1 MLCLRCSRGL
11 SATLTSP
18 LLPRIA
24 RNSTPTFNASSKRY
38 VSHHSLLNPPS
49 DTVYRTFASFL
60 TPSRRPTIF
69 PSKTSSSLT
78 TNLTAG
84 EGALDLLPKIST
96 HPALGSIQVR
106 CGPRNTFSPS
116 HFVRK
121 RRHGFLSRI
130 RTRKGRATLKR
141 RRAKGR
147 STLSH

>member
-11 SATLTSP
+11 GATLTSS
-18 LLPRIA
+18 LLPQIA
-24 RNSTPTFNASSKRY
+24 RNSAPVFKASSKRY
-38 VSHHSLLNPPS
+38 VSHHLPAQSPS
-49 DTVYRTFASFL
+49 NTVYRTFTSFL

-69 PSKTSSSLT
+69 PSRTSSSLP
-78 TNLTAG
+78 TNVTVG
-84 EGALDLLPKIST
+84 EEALDLQPKIST

-106 CGPRNTFSPS
+106 CGPRNTFNPS